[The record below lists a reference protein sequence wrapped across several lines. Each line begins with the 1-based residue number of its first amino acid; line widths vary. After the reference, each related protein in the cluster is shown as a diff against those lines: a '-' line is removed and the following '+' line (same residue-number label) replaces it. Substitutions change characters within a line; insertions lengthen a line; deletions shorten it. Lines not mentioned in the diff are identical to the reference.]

1 MNYRL
6 SEANPRIHML
16 FVRTRSASNG
26 CKRTLWKK
34 KNEYRYLTYKT
45 IIENLTNQQ
54 IRYLHVNY
62 KH

>member
-1 MNYRL
+1 MV
-6 SEANPRIHML
+6 
-16 FVRTRSASNG
+16 VRGHFGR
-26 CKRTLWKK
+26 K

-62 KH
+62 KD